1 MKYILSLVL
10 LVLSTFCLGQTTDP
24 STLLD
29 ANGNLILKRPVTV
42 IDGLSDNNIVFSYRS
57 AYLTNSDNNLIF
69 GENSSLTNVRG
80 SRINTTDGIFKNA
93 SYISADGDA
102 NRAMGET
109 NFTRG
114 FGNLNVGNFTFIDGN
129 YNKLG
134 ESRWNS
140 TSAQLFN
147 SSARGTAL
155 IVNTSETH
163 VFGDNG
169 TAPGKGWGYVYNNN
183 VRFWVY
189 SDGRISLNGLL
200 WPTTV
205 PNIGDQ
211 LTYAGNGQLAW
222 TAPTG
227 RIAATTSVRPVS
239 KIQRVAIYNS
249 AGQLEGWATF
259 QLK

>member
-1 MKYILSLVL
+1 MKYITTLLFVL
-10 LVLSTFCLGQTTDP
+10 ASTICFGQAVDP
-24 STLLD
+24 SSLLD
-29 ANGNLILKRPVTV
+29 ANGNWILKRSVIT

-57 AYLTNSDNNLIF
+57 ATLANSDNNLIF

-80 SRINTTDGIFKNA
+80 SRINTTDGIFKNS

-102 NRAMGET
+102 NRAMGES
-109 NFTRG
+109 NHTRG

-129 YNKLG
+129 YNKIG

-155 IVNTSETH
+155 VVNTSETH
-163 VFGDNG
+163 IFGDNG

-183 VRFWVY
+183 IRLWVY
-189 SDGRISLNGLL
+189 SDGRISLNGLM
-200 WPTTV
+200 WPATT
-205 PNIGDQ
+205 PNVGDQ

-222 TAPTG
+222 TAPSSG
-227 RIAATTSVRPVS
+227 RIQAPSGFKV
-239 KIQRVAIYNS
+239 YNTQ
-249 AGQLEGWATF
+249 GQLLF
-259 QLK
+259 YQPVKQ